1 MMGKRTIIPF
11 GPQHPALPEP
21 IHLDLELEDEKVIR
35 AIPSIGYVHRGL
47 EKLVEHNDYQIMC
60 YVMERV
66 CGICSFG
73 HSWGYAAA
81 VEGLMDIKV
90 PERAEHLRTIFHELS
105 RIHSHLL
112 WLGLLAD
119 AMGFES
125 LFMNCWR
132 LREAILDIFEKS
144 TGGRVILSFTRIGG
158 QFKDISKESL
168 AEIVA
173 ILENMRKELSVI
185 TNVFLEDASVKN
197 RMCGVGKLS
206 KEDIMKLGAT
216 GPTARGSGVNNDVRC
231 LNLGKYKELGF
242 KPILE
247 TDGDCY
253 ARCKVRVQEVFQ
265 SIDLIIKDV
274 ENIPEGPVNIP
285 VKGMPPVGEFIVRIE
300 QPRGEAFYYV
310 KGNGT
315 KYLDRA
321 RVRTPTNA
329 NIPIL
334 VKVLQGCDL
343 NDVTM
348 MVMTID
354 PCISCTER

>member
-1 MMGKRTIIPF
+1 MGKRTIIPF

-35 AIPSIGYVHRGL
+35 AIPSVGYIHRGL
-47 EKLVEHNDYQIMC
+47 ERLVEYNDYQTMC

-81 VEGLMDIKV
+81 VEGLMEIEV
-90 PERAEHLRTIFHELS
+90 PERAEYLRTMFHELS
-105 RIHSHLL
+105 RMHSHLL

-132 LREAILDIFEKS
+132 LRERILDIFEKT
-144 TGGRVILSFTRIGG
+144 TGGRVILSFTKIGG
-158 QFKDISKESL
+158 QFKDVPKESL
-168 AEIVA
+168 IEIGS
-173 ILENMRKELSVI
+173 ILNTMRKELQAI
-185 TNVFLEDASVKN
+185 TSVFLDDTSVKN

-206 KEDIMKLGAT
+206 KDDIVKLGSI
-216 GPTARGSGVNNDVRC
+216 GPVARGSGVNNDIRC
-231 LNLGKYKELGF
+231 LELGKYKELGF
-242 KPILE
+242 EPILE
-247 TDGDCY
+247 SKGDCY
-253 ARCKVRVQEVFQ
+253 SRCKVRVLELFQ
-265 SIDLIIKDV
+265 SLDLITMAIDRM
-274 ENIPEGPVNIP
+274 PEGPVNIP
-285 VKGMPPVGEFIVRIE
+285 VKGMPPVGDFIFRIE

-315 KYLDRA
+315 KHLDRA

-329 NIPIL
+329 NIPAL
-334 VKVLQGCDL
+334 VRVLQGCDL